1 MKNIAMHTDQSSPS
15 RLRRLLLLFAALF
28 ALLAVLPAQAQSCSA
43 TSSPD
48 LDFGTVTEAS
58 TTDAQTS
65 VDVSC
70 QAGPWWA
77 FSTFYYRVCIFV
89 DQGTPTGLNP
99 RRMTNDNGAFMNYNL
114 YSDAARSQLLG
125 PIGSTPVYSATI
137 AVPWLSQP
145 RSINLPI
152 YGRVPAGQ
160 NIPAP
165 YPYHGLP
172 AGSVVRYTSSTSGY
186 PSVTACQGSGTQDA
200 FSWTGVRATYANL
213 CTINTATDLDFGN
226 AIDLLTN
233 HDQTSLISL
242 RCTIGTAW
250 KVRLDDGLHYGGGNR
265 RMANIGGDMLLYELY
280 RDPGRSQRWGG
291 DDASDNDGTG
301 IGSPQNLTVYGRVP
315 AQPVASAGAYNDT
328 ITVTLVY

>member
-1 MKNIAMHTDQSSPS
+1 MHTDQTSQR
-15 RLRRLLLLFAALF
+15 RLRRLLLLLVALF
-28 ALLAVLPAQAQSCSA
+28 ALLAVVPAQAQSCTA

-48 LDFGTVTEAS
+48 LDFGTVTETS

-65 VDVSC
+65 VNVNCNS
-70 QAGPWWA
+70 G
-77 FSTFYYRVCIFV
+77 FGGLFFTYYFRICVFV
-89 DQGTPTGLNP
+89 DQGTPSGLNP
-99 RRMTNDNGAFMNYNL
+99 RRMTNDNGAYMNYNL

-125 PIGSTPVYSATI
+125 PIGSTPVYSATLSI
-137 AVPWLSQP
+137 APWVFDSATSMTL
-145 RSINLPI
+145 

-172 AGSVVRYTSSTSGY
+172 AGSVVRYASSTSGY